1 MTLQIMG
8 VDAAT
13 VRVTV
18 GCAALVLCLSVALA
32 AWRLRSRRSPAA
44 KWPEARGTLLS
55 ASVQVAANGGGRH
68 ETPLVLYRYRVG
80 ADEFQGDCVR
90 LDGRGTAAS
99 DTVARYPAGTC
110 VPVFYDPGNPAR
122 SALER

>member
-1 MTLQIMG
+1 MTLQILG
-8 VDAAT
+8 VDATT

-18 GCAALVLCLSVALA
+18 GCAVLGLCLAAAYA
-32 AWRLRSRRSPAA
+32 AWRLRARRSPAA
-44 KWPEARGTLLS
+44 RWPVARGTILS
-55 ASVQVAANGGGRH
+55 ASLQVAGNGSGRH

-80 ADEFQGDCVR
+80 GEEFQGDCVR
-90 LDGRGTAAS
+90 LSGQGTAAS
-99 DTVARYPAGTC
+99 DTVARYPAGSC